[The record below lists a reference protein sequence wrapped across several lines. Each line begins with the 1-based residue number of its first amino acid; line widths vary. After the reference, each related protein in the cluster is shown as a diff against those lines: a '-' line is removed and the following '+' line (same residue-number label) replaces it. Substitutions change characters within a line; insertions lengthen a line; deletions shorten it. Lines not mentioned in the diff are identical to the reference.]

1 MSILIF
7 VIFFIFVCFN
17 IPIAISLGL
26 SSVWAVAANDFQLS
40 SIATLMNSAISKS
53 VLLAIPYFI
62 LAGVIMEYAGIS
74 KRLIDVAEVFF
85 GHIKGGMIIVT
96 CVVACFFAAISGSG
110 PATVAAIG
118 GILIPGMVRSGYN
131 KSMSASLVAA
141 AGGIGVIIPPSV
153 AFVVYATLAEISVG
167 TLFICGVIP
176 GLMMGLFYCLA
187 GYWSMYRDGVDKV
200 KLLPKASGRDKLKA
214 LKDAFWGLMT
224 PVIIL
229 GGIYGGIFTPTEAA
243 GIAVVYGL
251 IVGVF
256 IYKELKWKD
265 LWRLCV
271 DSAVTSAVVMFILAA
286 AGIFSWIMTTT
297 GIAEDLSAQLVAI
310 SSNKYVLLLLI
321 NILFLIAGCFIEAN
335 SAFCIFLPILLPV
348 LKEIGYDFYA
358 FGVFMT
364 TAFAVGMIT
373 PPVGANLYVASN
385 VTGLKLEQI
394 CSRVLPFIFAG
405 IVGCLLLSYFP
416 QISLVLPKLFGML

>member
-1 MSILIF
+1 MGGLIF
-7 VIFFIFVCFN
+7 LIFFVLVCLN
-17 IPIAISLGL
+17 IPIAMSLGL
-26 SSVWAVAANDFQLS
+26 SAVWAVQEFGFQLS
-40 SIATLMNSAISKS
+40 SIANLMNAAISKS

-74 KRLIDVAEVFF
+74 KRLIGLAEVFF
-85 GHIKGGMIIVT
+85 GHVKGGMIVVT

-118 GILIPGMVRSGYN
+118 GILIPGMVRSGYD
-131 KSMSASLVAA
+131 KRMSACLVAA
-141 AGGIGVIIPPSV
+141 SGGIGVIIPPSV
-153 AFVVYATLAEISVG
+153 AFVVFATLSGISVG
-167 TLFICGVIP
+167 TLFICGIVP
-176 GLMMGLFYCLA
+176 GIMIAALYCLA
-187 GYWSMYRDGVDKV
+187 GYYCMWKNKDVISLR
-200 KLLPKASGRDKLKA
+200 PKASAKQKLRA
-214 LKDAFWGLMT
+214 LKDAFWGIMT

-229 GGIYGGIFTPTEAA
+229 GGIYGGVFTPTEAA

-251 IVGVF
+251 FVGIF
-256 IYKELKWKD
+256 IYKELKPKD
-265 LWRLCV
+265 LWKLCV

-297 GIAEDLSAQLVAI
+297 GIAESLSAQLVAI
-310 SSNKYVLLLLI
+310 SGNKYVLLLLI
-321 NILFLIAGCFIEAN
+321 NLLFLAAGCFIEAN

-348 LKEIGYDFYA
+348 LNEIGYSYYA

-385 VTGLKLEQI
+385 ISGLKLEEI
-394 CSRVLPFIFAG
+394 CSRVAPFVIAG
-405 IVGCLLLSYFP
+405 VVGCLLLSFFP
-416 QISLVLPKLFGML
+416 EISLLLPKLFGML

>member
-1 MSILIF
+1 MSALIF
-7 VIFFIFVCFN
+7 LIFFGLVCLN

-26 SSVWAVAANDFQLS
+26 SSVWAVAVNGFQLS
-40 SIATLMNSAISKS
+40 SIASLMNSAISKS

-118 GILIPGMVRSGYN
+118 GILIPGMARSGYN

-153 AFVVYATLAEISVG
+153 AFVVYATISGISVG

-176 GLMMGLFYCLA
+176 GLMMGALYCLA
-187 GYWSMYRDGVDKV
+187 GYYSMHKDGVDKIILIPKANAKQ
-200 KLLPKASGRDKLKA
+200 KLLA
-214 LKDAFWGLMT
+214 LKDAFWGIMT

-243 GIAVVYGL
+243 GVAVVYGL
-251 IVGVF
+251 FVGIF
-256 IYKELKWKD
+256 IYKELKLKD

-271 DSAVTSAVVMFILAA
+271 ESAITSAVVMFILAA

-297 GIAEDLSAQLVAI
+297 GLAEDLSAKLVSI
-310 SSNKYVLLLLI
+310 SSNRFVLLLLI

-348 LKEIGYDFYA
+348 LKELGYSYYA

-385 VTGLKLEQI
+385 ITGLKLEQI
-394 CSRVLPFIFAG
+394 CSRVGPFIIAG
-405 IVGCLLLSYFP
+405 IIGCLLLSYFP
-416 QISLVLPKLFGML
+416 EISLFLPKLFGML

>member
-1 MSILIF
+1 MIF
-7 VIFFIFVCFN
+7 IIFFVLVCFN
-17 IPIAISLGL
+17 IPIAMSLGL
-26 SSVWAVAANDFQLS
+26 SSIWAVVTNGFQLS
-40 SIATLMNSAISKS
+40 SIANLMNSAISKS

-62 LAGVIMEYAGIS
+62 LAGNIMEYAGIS

-131 KSMSASLVAA
+131 KSMAASLVAA
-141 AGGIGVIIPPSV
+141 SGGIGVIIPPSV
-153 AFVVYATLAEISVG
+153 AFVVYATLSGISVG

-176 GLMMGLFYCLA
+176 GLMMGLLYCLA
-187 GYWSMYRDGVDKV
+187 GYYSMYRDGAESVKILPKTAAKQ
-200 KLLPKASGRDKLKA
+200 KLLA

-229 GGIYGGIFTPTEAA
+229 GGIYGGVFTPTEAA
-243 GIAVVYGL
+243 GVAVVYGL
-251 IVGVF
+251 IVGLF
-256 IYKELKWKD
+256 IYRELKVKD
-265 LWRLCV
+265 LWRLLV
-271 DSAVTSAVVMFILAA
+271 ESGVTSAVVMFILAA
-286 AGIFSWIMTTT
+286 AGIFSWVMTTT
-297 GIAEDLSAQLVAI
+297 GIAEELSRKLVAI
-310 SSNKYVLLLLI
+310 AGNKFVLLLLI

-348 LKEIGYDFYA
+348 LKQIGYSYYA

-394 CSRVLPFIFAG
+394 CSRVWPFIVAG
-405 IVGCLLLSYFP
+405 IVGMLLLSYVP
-416 QISLVLPKLFGML
+416 EISLFLPKLFGML

>member
-1 MSILIF
+1 MTVFIFLIF
-7 VIFFIFVCFN
+7 FVLVCMN

-26 SSVWAVAANDFQLS
+26 SSVWAVAVNDFQIS
-40 SIATLMNSAISKS
+40 SIASLMNSAISKS

-74 KRLIDVAEVFF
+74 KRLINVAQAFF
-85 GHIKGGMIIVT
+85 GHIRGGMIIVT

-153 AFVVYATLAEISVG
+153 AFVVFATLSGISVG
-167 TLFICGVIP
+167 TLFICGVVP
-176 GLMMGLFYCLA
+176 GLMMGALYCLA
-187 GYWSMYRDGVDKV
+187 GYYCMYKDGVENI
-200 KLLPKASGRDKLKA
+200 KLIPKATIKEKFITT
-214 LKDAFWGLMT
+214 KDAFWSLMT

-243 GIAVVYGL
+243 GVAVVYGL
-251 IVGVF
+251 VVGFF
-256 IYKELKWKD
+256 IYKELKLKD
-265 LWRLCV
+265 LWKLCV
-271 DSAVTSAVVMFILAA
+271 DSAATSAVVMFILAA

-297 GIAEDLSAQLVAI
+297 GLAEELSKQLVALA
-310 SSNKYVLLLLI
+310 SNRFVFLLLV

-348 LKEIGYDFYA
+348 LKSMDYSFYA

-364 TAFAVGMIT
+364 TSFAVGMIT

-385 VTGLKLEQI
+385 ITGLKLEQI
-394 CSRVLPFIFAG
+394 CSRVVPFVIAG
-405 IVGCLLLSYFP
+405 IIGCLILSYFP
-416 QISLVLPKLFGML
+416 QVSLWLPKLFGML